1 MLVFSSAERTNSLA
15 LSLRPFQMR
24 WYKSKIRPAFDS
36 KCGPAG
42 KIQQQCCQGRM
53 ASSFSHGQMVVSLRD
68 AVRPQARTWEPSSAT
83 LQREKGA
90 PTRLGNSQAMALTCT
105 TSSGGENPGAT
116 GALAVFQTG
125 QPFFEESFSPAADDL
140 APSAEAIGDLI
151 VGEALLGEEHHL
163 GAGYRKIW

>member
-15 LSLRPFQMR
+15 LSLRPFRDALVQIQNSSGLRFEMQVTR
-24 WYKSKIRPAFDS
+24 KNPAAVLPRTDGVLVQPS
-36 KCGPAG
+36 P
-42 KIQQQCCQGRM
+42 
-53 ASSFSHGQMVVSLRD
+53 MVVSLRD

-105 TSSGGENPGAT
+105 TSSGGKSPGAA
-116 GALAVFQTG
+116 GPWAVFQTG